1 MKKYIH
7 VLQLRC
13 LIPKSGH
20 VVGTEWLTLNP
31 PTIKILKSESYSLV
45 KSSRSSSSSSSG
57 SGSGSKCEVTIL

>member
-7 VLQLRC
+7 DLQFRC
-13 LIPKSGH
+13 LITKSGH

-31 PTIKILKSESYSLV
+31 PTLKILKSQSYSLV
-45 KSSRSSSSSSSG
+45 KSSSSSSSSSS